1 MGGVGRPAVDRCRRG
16 CSYWRI
22 PLLAD
27 IARFRPTDPDALVSA
42 SLACPVCLRSEEIE
56 WDDSLE
62 GYDPSVE
69 CVCPS
74 CQAQWRVYLAPD
86 QALRLGLMHEHVA

>member
-1 MGGVGRPAVDRCRRG
+1 VSAAQRLTLRGAGVRIP
-16 CSYWRI
+16 SI

-27 IARFRPTDPDALVSA
+27 TARFRPTDPDPLVNA
-42 SLACPVCLRSEEIE
+42 SLACPVCLRSEDIE

-74 CQAQWRVYLAPD
+74 CQAQWRVYLAPE
-86 QALRLGLMHEHVA
+86 QALRVGLMHEHVA